1 MIYHSGEI
9 KHIVKVPKE
18 STQILIL
25 RPVAMR
31 VAAKTE
37 SQFKI
42 CGFIYASNS
51 ALESLQKDT
60 ARNDLN
66 IQNQAS
72 SQNLAYV

>member
-1 MIYHSGEI
+1 
-9 KHIVKVPKE
+9 
-18 STQILIL
+18 
-25 RPVAMR
+25 MR
-31 VAAKTE
+31 VAVKTE

-42 CGFIYASNS
+42 CGFIYASNA

-72 SQNLAYV
+72 SQNLVYV